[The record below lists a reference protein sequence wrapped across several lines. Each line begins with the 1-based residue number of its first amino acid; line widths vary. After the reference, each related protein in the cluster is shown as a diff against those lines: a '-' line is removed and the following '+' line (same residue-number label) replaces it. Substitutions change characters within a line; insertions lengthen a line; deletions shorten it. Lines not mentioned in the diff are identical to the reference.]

1 MNPTEIVNS
10 IAPRKPSKQGA
21 WDALRRFFD
30 IWGDPEKRDT
40 TCWNNYYY
48 YYRQIAQHTASISL
62 RRLKWIAI
70 LFQAYFFVH
79 MGLPLLIW
87 LLRRGEVGPNELY
100 QLAVA
105 SSAMP
110 PIILVLVLFL
120 VPTVMVGNAF
130 KLKQAAR
137 GLMTSRAKEPPLLSH
152 LMQYTTHSGLVFG
165 ALQSLFYS
173 WCKFA
178 LYLLPAILTFF
189 GILVYSFVWI
199 AAHNEVTNGNAT
211 SAVYLAVHRIAEAL
225 LHQDANWLVP
235 SVLVLLVT
243 VCVFFLMQFFCY
255 RLDTLAMMLYI
266 GWLGVV
272 ILIEQFATIVLHGKT
287 AGEAEPVVHLMTILF
302 IPACLFG
309 MAYFVLAAADTM
321 HYGLGKQAKWLR
333 SLQLLMVA
341 TGLLLF
347 FNIHVFIRNGVLHDN
362 TASQLAFLWTALG
375 VFGLLCDSL
384 ALATPRAKHLC
395 ELHASR
401 LFPLKLFDV
410 SSPLSLLPILAL
422 EFFVVLAAVLLLGRY
437 EFQYGTFWKD
447 FAFAPGLEPVKNLWS
462 ALMTKPNNWT
472 LRILLGIFLIVCG
485 VIHVVLG
492 IMIRLGRSN
501 PQMKEPWNFYVRF
514 NGIVMVA
521 VAIGYIFIAG
531 ILLGK
536 PLLVVLI
543 HLASMIVLLVL
554 ARDRK
559 TSKTKRKDAAS

>member
-1 MNPTEIVNS
+1 
-10 IAPRKPSKQGA
+10 
-21 WDALRRFFD
+21 LRRFFD

-79 MGLPLLIW
+79 LGLPFLVMAVH
-87 LLRRGEVGPNELY
+87 RKTMMPNEFY
-100 QLAVA
+100 QFAVA
-105 SSAMP
+105 TSSMP
-110 PIILVLVLFL
+110 PILLVLVLFL
-120 VPTVMVGNAF
+120 IPTVMVGNAF
-130 KLKQAAR
+130 KLRQVTR

-211 SAVYLAVHRIAEAL
+211 GAVYPAVHRIAAAPM
-225 LHQDANWLVP
+225 HQQANWPVTR
-235 SVLVLLVT
+235 VLALPVT
-243 VCVFFLMQFFCY
+243 VCAFFLVQFFCY

-287 AGEAEPVVHLMTILF
+287 AGEREPVVHLMTILF

-333 SLQLLMVA
+333 GLQLLVVS

-375 VFGLLCDSL
+375 VFGLLADSL

-410 SSPLSLLPILAL
+410 SSPLSLFPILAL
-422 EFFVVLAAVLLLGRY
+422 ELLVILAAVILLGRY
-437 EFQYGTFWKD
+437 EFQYGSFWKD
-447 FAFAPGLEPVKNLWS
+447 FAFAPGLMPIKNIWN
-462 ALMTKPNNWT
+462 ALMTKVDNWT
-472 LRILLGIFLIVCG
+472 LRILLGIFLIVCS
-485 VIHVVLG
+485 VIHLVLG

-514 NGIVMVA
+514 NGVVMAAVA
-521 VAIGYIFIAG
+521 VGYIFFGG
-531 ILLGK
+531 ILRK
-536 PLLVVLI
+536 PVLI
-543 HLASMIVLLVL
+543 VLFYLVSMIVLLIL

-559 TSKTKRKDAAS
+559 TSKTKQKDAAS

>member
-1 MNPTEIVNS
+1 MNTSGIVNS
-10 IAPRKPSKQGA
+10 IAPRTSSKQGA

-79 MGLPLLIW
+79 MGMPLLVMAF
-87 LLRRGEVGPNELY
+87 RKNVVAGEFY
-100 QLAVA
+100 RLAAA
-105 SSAMP
+105 SSSMP
-110 PIILVLVLFL
+110 PVLLVLVLFL
-120 VPTVMVGNAF
+120 IPTVMVCNAF
-130 KLKQAAR
+130 KLKQGAR

-152 LMQYTTHSGLVFG
+152 LTQYTTHSGLVTG
-165 ALQSLFYS
+165 ALQSLFYT
-173 WCKFA
+173 WCRFA

-199 AAHNEVTNGNAT
+199 AAHNEVTESNAT
-211 SAVYLAVHRIAEAL
+211 GAVYLAVHRIAQAL

-243 VCVFFLMQFFCY
+243 VCVFFSMQFFCY

-272 ILIEQFATIVLHGKT
+272 ILIEQFATIVLHDNT
-287 AGEAEPVVHLMTILF
+287 AGEAEPVVHFMTILF

-309 MAYFVLAAADTM
+309 MAYFILAAADTM

-333 SLQLLMVA
+333 GLQLLMVA

-375 VFGLLCDSL
+375 VFGLLADSL

-401 LFPLKLFDV
+401 PFPLKLFDV
-410 SSPLSLLPILAL
+410 SSPLSLFPILAL
-422 EFFVVLAAVLLLGRY
+422 ELLVIVAAVILLGRF
-437 EFQYGTFWKD
+437 EFQYGSFWKD
-447 FAFAPGLEPVKNLWS
+447 FAFAPGLMPIKNIWN
-462 ALMTKPNNWT
+462 ALMTKVDNWT
-472 LRILLGIFLIVCG
+472 LRILLGIFLIVCS
-485 VIHVVLG
+485 VIHLVLG

-514 NGIVMVA
+514 NGVVMAAVA
-521 VAIGYIFIAG
+521 VGYISMG
-531 ILLGK
+531 GMLLWN
-536 PLLVVLI
+536 PFTIVLFYLV
-543 HLASMIVLLVL
+543 SMIVLLVL

-559 TSKTKRKDAAS
+559 TSKIKRKDAAS

>member
-1 MNPTEIVNS
+1 MNSSGIVNS
-10 IAPRKPSKQGA
+10 IAPRTSSKQGA

-40 TCWNNYYY
+40 SCWNNYYY

-79 MGLPLLIW
+79 MGMPLLVMAF
-87 LLRRGEVGPNELY
+87 RKNVVAGEFY
-100 QLAVA
+100 RLAAA
-105 SSAMP
+105 SSSMP
-110 PIILVLVLFL
+110 PVLLVVVLFL
-120 VPTVMVGNAF
+120 IPTVMVCNAF
-130 KLKQAAR
+130 KLRQVTR

-152 LMQYTTHSGLVFG
+152 LTQYTTHSGLVFG
-165 ALQSLFYS
+165 ALQSLFYT
-173 WCKFA
+173 WCRFA
-178 LYLLPAILTFF
+178 LYMLPAILTFF

-199 AAHNEVTNGNAT
+199 AAHNEVTEGNAT
-211 SAVYLAVHRIAEAL
+211 GAVYLAVHRIAQAL
-225 LHQDANWLVP
+225 LQQDANWLVP
-235 SVLVLLVT
+235 SVLVLRVT

-266 GWLGVV
+266 GWLGVA
-272 ILIEQFATIVLHGKT
+272 ILIEQFATIVLYGET

-302 IPACLFG
+302 IPACLFA

-333 SLQLLMVA
+333 GLQLLMVA

-375 VFGLLCDSL
+375 VFGLLADSL

-410 SSPLSLLPILAL
+410 SSPLSLFPILAL
-422 EFFVVLAAVLLLGRY
+422 ELLVILAAVILLGRY
-437 EFQYGTFWKD
+437 QFQYGSFWKD
-447 FAFAPGLEPVKNLWS
+447 FAFAPGLMPIKNIWN
-462 ALMTKPNNWT
+462 ALMTKADNWT
-472 LRILLGIFLIVCG
+472 LRILLGIFLIVCS
-485 VIHVVLG
+485 VIHLVLG

-514 NGIVMVA
+514 NGVVMAAVA
-521 VAIGYIFIAG
+521 VGYIFFGG
-531 ILLGK
+531 ILRK
-536 PLLVVLI
+536 PVLI
-543 HLASMIVLLVL
+543 VLFYLVSMIVLLVL

>member
-1 MNPTEIVNS
+1 MNPSEIVNT
-10 IAPRKPSKQGA
+10 IAPRTSSKQGA

-79 MGLPLLIW
+79 MGMPLLVMAF
-87 LLRRGEVGPNELY
+87 RKNVVAGELFR
-100 QLAVA
+100 LAAA
-105 SSAMP
+105 SSSMP
-110 PIILVLVLFL
+110 PILLVVVLFL
-120 VPTVMVGNAF
+120 IPTVMVCNAF
-130 KLKQAAR
+130 KLRQVTR

-152 LMQYTTHSGLVFG
+152 LTQYTTHSGLVFG

-173 WCKFA
+173 WCRFA

-199 AAHNEVTNGNAT
+199 AAHNEVTEGNAT
-211 SAVYLAVHRIAEAL
+211 WAVYLAVHRIAQAL

-266 GWLGVV
+266 GWLGVA

-333 SLQLLMVA
+333 GLQLLMVA

-362 TASQLAFLWTALG
+362 TALQLAFLWTALG

-422 EFFVVLAAVLLLGRY
+422 ELLVILAAVILLGRF
-437 EFQYGTFWKD
+437 EFQFGSFWKD
-447 FAFAPGLEPVKNLWS
+447 FVSVPGLMPVKNLWID
-462 ALMTKPNNWT
+462 LTTKPNNWT
-472 LRILLGIFLIVCG
+472 LRILLTTILIVFS
-485 VIHVVLG
+485 VIHIVLG
-492 IMIRLGRSN
+492 VLIRRRRTN
-501 PQMKEPWNFYVRF
+501 PQMKEPWNFYVTF
-514 NGIVMVA
+514 NGIVMAAVA
-521 VAIGYIFIAG
+521 VGYIFIAG
-531 ILLGK
+531 ILRK
-536 PLLVVLI
+536 PVLI
-543 HLASMIVLLVL
+543 VLFYLVSMVVLLVL